1 MQSFYSQRETREAY
15 QRMVDSE
22 ESSQPATEGALMR
35 AVVDLRPSSV
45 LEVGCGSGR
54 IYQRLR
60 AQGCRS
66 SYTGVELSAEVVRE
80 NMRRFPEGNWLC
92 GSGYDL
98 PLRDASQDCVFAYYV
113 LEHCVFP
120 ERFLRSLLRVTRP
133 GGSLILAFPDF
144 HVAGLFGSQ
153 RLGLSEGNA
162 REHMQAGRVLHACV
176 AFWDS
181 RVRLPRALQRARQT
195 VGPFPVNLSPK
206 CFDHAIKIEPDVDA
220 LYISSRKEVVEWA
233 ARQRLQTAFPGG
245 QEGILRA
252 NVLIQLK
259 RVSTDAEQR
268 VNEMLAGRGY

>member
-1 MQSFYSQRETREAY
+1 QVISRILRAKPTNSFPLRRTFHWVSSSNPKEDSRLLALSAAMQSFYSQRETREAY

-144 HVAGLFGSQ
+144 HVAGLCGS
-153 RLGLSEGNA
+153 
-162 REHMQAGRVLHACV
+162 
-176 AFWDS
+176 
-181 RVRLPRALQRARQT
+181 
-195 VGPFPVNLSPK
+195 
-206 CFDHAIKIEPDVDA
+206 
-220 LYISSRKEVVEWA
+220 
-233 ARQRLQTAFPGG
+233 
-245 QEGILRA
+245 
-252 NVLIQLK
+252 
-259 RVSTDAEQR
+259 
-268 VNEMLAGRGY
+268 